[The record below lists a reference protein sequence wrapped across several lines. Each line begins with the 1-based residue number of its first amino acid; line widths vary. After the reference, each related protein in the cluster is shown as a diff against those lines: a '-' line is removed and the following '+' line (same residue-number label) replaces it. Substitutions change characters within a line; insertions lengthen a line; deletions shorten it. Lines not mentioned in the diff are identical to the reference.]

1 MEIKLANTFTKKLI
15 GLMFK
20 KNINYGVLFL
30 NTNKIHTC
38 FMNINIDIYG
48 LDKENKI
55 IEIRKNIKPWKIII
69 LNKSKHTLEIPTNL
83 NYKLNI
89 GDTIK
94 I

>member
-1 MEIKLANTFTKKLI
+1 MKIKLANTYFKKLI

-20 KNINYGVLFL
+20 KNINYGLFFI

-38 FMNINIDIYG
+38 FMKEYIDIYG
-48 LDKENKI
+48 LNNNYEI
-55 IEIRKNIKPWKIII
+55 VEIRKNIKPWKIII
-69 LNKSKHTLEIPTNL
+69 LRKSKHTLEIPSNL
-83 NYKLNI
+83 NYNLNI

>member
-1 MEIKLANTFTKKLI
+1 MKIKLANTFLKKLI

-20 KNINYGVLFL
+20 KNINYGLFFT

-38 FMNINIDIYG
+38 FMKECIDIYG
-48 LDKENKI
+48 LNNNN
-55 IEIRKNIKPWKIII
+55 EIVEVKKNIKPWKIII
-69 LNKSKHTLEIPTNL
+69 LRKSKHTLEIPSNL
-83 NYKLNI
+83 NYNLNI